1 VLDVRVTADGQLIRN
16 GSTGGG
22 GVGALALFA
31 QALANTHANTS
42 AHRSE
47 RNSVRRIK

>member
-31 QALANTHANTS
+31 QALANTDANTS

-47 RNSVRRIK
+47 RNSVRGIK